1 MEKTKRYSKTLFL
14 AGRTY
19 GYQSLSR
26 KPNHLRLEFLMYEK
40 MACILYVLPSSPA
53 ARAGLKRGEWISAI
67 NGSPLTPANAST
79 LYNGGDIQLTIYR
92 EKPGNQY
99 VFSRTVEVKAAC
111 RVKDNPV
118 FLDTVYSIKTDRLL
132 IWYITILLPVPTAHT
147 TKPTTTHYVGYLPD
161 LQPNKSAN

>member
-1 MEKTKRYSKTLFL
+1 
-14 AGRTY
+14 
-19 GYQSLSR
+19 
-26 KPNHLRLEFLMYEK
+26 MYEK

-111 RVKDNPV
+111 R
-118 FLDTVYSIKTDRLL
+118 
-132 IWYITILLPVPTAHT
+132 
-147 TKPTTTHYVGYLPD
+147 
-161 LQPNKSAN
+161 